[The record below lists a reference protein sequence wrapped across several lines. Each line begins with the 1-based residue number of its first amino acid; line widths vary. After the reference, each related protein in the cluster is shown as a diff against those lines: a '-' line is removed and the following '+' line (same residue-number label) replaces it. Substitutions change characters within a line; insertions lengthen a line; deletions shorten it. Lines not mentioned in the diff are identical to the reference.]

1 MNSFIKV
8 LKQGLAELRLDL
20 TEEQLKQCEVFAG
33 MLIQRNQTVNLTA
46 ITGEEDVAVKHF
58 LDSLAAGQYI
68 DWDTTGDVLD
78 LGAGAGF
85 PGLVLKIW
93 QQERRFVL
101 VDAVLKKVNFM
112 SEVIEEI
119 NLSNVEAVHQ
129 RGEELGRIDSHR
141 EQYGI
146 VVARAVAHLSTLSE
160 YCLPLVAPGGYFY
173 ALKGPNFQQ
182 ELDEAKE
189 AVDILGGQVEKV
201 IKYMLPISGDARSL
215 VVVKK
220 VKTTPKQYP
229 RRSGL
234 PGKRPLGSSK
244 QPE

>member
-1 MNSFIKV
+1 MNNFIGV
-8 LKQGLAELRLDL
+8 LKQGLAQLKLNL
-20 TEEQLKQCEVFAG
+20 TGEQLKQCEAYAE
-33 MLIQRNQTVNLTA
+33 MLVERNQTTNLTA
-46 ITGEEDVAVKHF
+46 ITDEVEIAIKHF

-68 DWDTTGDVLD
+68 DWEIPGDVLD

-93 QQERRFVL
+93 QEQRRFVL

-112 SEVIEEI
+112 SDVIKKI
-119 NLSNVEAVHQ
+119 QLSNVQALHQ
-129 RGEELGRIDSHR
+129 RGEELGRIASHR
-141 EQYGI
+141 ERYGI

-160 YCLPLVAPGGYFY
+160 YCLPLVTAGGCFY

-189 AVDILGGQVEKV
+189 AIDILGGQVKEV
-201 IKYMLPISGDARSL
+201 IKYILPISGDSRSL
-215 VVVKK
+215 VVIKK
-220 VKTTPKQYP
+220 VKSTPEQYP

-234 PGKRPLGSSK
+234 PSKRPLGHK
-244 QPE
+244 